1 MDNTILVALISFF
14 GTLVGTSGGILASGK
29 LTAFRL
35 KQLETKLD
43 LQSKS
48 VAKIPVI
55 EEKIQ
60 GINRRIILLEKD
72 TSCYLDLN

>member
-1 MDNTILVALISFF
+1 MDNTVLVALISFS
-14 GTLVGTSGGILASGK
+14 GTLIGTLGGIIASGK

-43 LQSKS
+43 IQSKS

-60 GINRRIILLEKD
+60 GINRRISLLEKD
-72 TSCYLDLN
+72 NSPYLDLN

>member
-1 MDNTILVALISFF
+1 MDNTVLVALISFL
-14 GTLVGTSGGILASGK
+14 GTIIGTGGGILASGK
-29 LTAFRL
+29 FTAFRL

-72 TSCYLDLN
+72 NSCYLDLN